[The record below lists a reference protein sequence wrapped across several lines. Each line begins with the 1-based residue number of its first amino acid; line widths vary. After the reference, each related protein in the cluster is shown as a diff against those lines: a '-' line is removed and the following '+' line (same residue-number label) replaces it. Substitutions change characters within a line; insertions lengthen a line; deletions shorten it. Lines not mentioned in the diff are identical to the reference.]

1 MLKFTQGKN
10 KGNTITYYSR
20 ISRILKRRKIKN
32 LKNIYFVASCVI

>member
-10 KGNTITYYSR
+10 KGNTITYNSR
-20 ISRILKRRKIKN
+20 LLKRRKIKN